1 MIKDSVAN
9 ALSDQFNAEYYS
21 AYLYLSMSAY
31 ADGQGY
37 KGIANWLA
45 VQAKEELAHG
55 THIYRHIL
63 ERGGVPSFK
72 DVKAAEASYGSL
84 KEVFEKVLAHE
95 RHVTELIDRI
105 ASLALNEKD
114 HTTYSFIQWYLDEQ
128 VEEEAD
134 AEDLLVKIGRIGDD
148 PGALYT
154 IDAQLGERKFNDP
167 FP

>member
-1 MIKDSVAN
+1 MIKDSVTK

-31 ADGQGY
+31 AEGLGY
-37 KGIANWLA
+37 KGIANWFT
-45 VQAKEELAHG
+45 VHAKEELAHG

-63 ERGGVPSFK
+63 ERGGVASFQ
-72 DVKAAEASYGSL
+72 DVKAPQTSYESL
-84 KEVFEKVLAHE
+84 KAVFGQMLAHE

-114 HTTYSFIQWYLDEQ
+114 HTTYSFIQRYVDEQ

-134 AEDLLVKIGRIGDD
+134 AEDLAVKFGRAGV
-148 PGALYT
+148 
-154 IDAQLGERKFNDP
+154 K
-167 FP
+167 